1 MSYLIII
8 LLVGATVGGLM
19 VRRSWRRQRL
29 EQLRD
34 QARLKVIETQMAGLR
49 AALRIN
55 AAEHATRRR
64 MHTMYDRDVFSNPTL
79 HEEPEAWRR

>member
-1 MSYLIII
+1 MD
-8 LLVGATVGGLM
+8 LLAIVLVVGVVIGGLM

-64 MHTMYDRDVFSNPTL
+64 MHTMYDRDVFTNSTL
-79 HEEPEAWRR
+79 HEDPETWRR